1 MSDLHAPAS
10 DTAAFDDEPR
20 TPMWLPAVG
29 AALFLVVGIV
39 WAITALSRPKAD
51 AAQAATVA
59 SSVSAAAASPSAA
72 PLRLA
77 APPPPSSQP
86 AGNAGGHEGVI
97 RRMPAIG
104 KQ

>member
-1 MSDLHAPAS
+1 MSDPHAPTS

-39 WAITALSRPKAD
+39 LAVSALSHGAKAD

-59 SSVSAAAASPSAA
+59 PSAAAPSAA
-72 PLRLA
+72 PPRPA
-77 APPPPSSQP
+77 APPPPGTVP
-86 AGNAGGHEGVI
+86 AGQAGGHEGLI
-97 RRMPAIG
+97 RKTPAIR
-104 KQ
+104 Q

>member
-1 MSDLHAPAS
+1 MSDPHAPTS

-39 WAITALSRPKAD
+39 LAVAAFSHAPKGD

-59 SSVSAAAASPSAA
+59 SSAPPAAPSSAA
-72 PLRLA
+72 PARPA
-77 APPPPSSQP
+77 APPPPGAAP
-86 AGNAGGHEGVI
+86 AGQAGGHEGLI
-97 RRMPAIG
+97 RKVPALRN
-104 KQ
+104 Q